1 MFLRFHEF
9 VEDKF
14 ISILVV
20 NFERSP
26 LTMENLLS
34 LALSVPSFYWRLTGE
49 ELDPSLLHVATARLQ
64 VVHHGTETGVQ
75 HGDGE
80 SPAEED
86 DHYRQE
92 LPSPSSRREA
102 SPAAPASTTEDANG
116 LPEALP
122 LAWGEDEPSSPSLS
136 VASDTQP
143 GSQIEPEHA
152 EPSSST
158 FWIPVGP
165 NSTWQQLEIEGRN
178 YLRKL
183 DELSI
188 PEGLW
193 GITDYGDDHTVVMSV
208 HVSVHELPSPSSRR
222 EASPAAPAS
231 TTEDANGLPEALPLA
246 WGEDEPSSP
255 SLSVASDTQPG
266 SQIEPEHAEP
276 SSSTS
281 WIPVGPNST
290 WQQLEIEG
298 RNYLRKLD
306 ELSIPEGLWGITD
319 YGDDHTVLMSV
330 HVSVHVSSSLRTW
343 GVRQEERPP
352 QRPAGT
358 SQRKRKAEPDDTSGS
373 SSPPPH
379 KRPMRF

>member
-1 MFLRFHEF
+1 MVQIVEIKDCYSMRFRIHHSLNVENMDPEVHEF

-86 DHYRQE
+86 DHYGQE

-193 GITDYGDDHTVVMSV
+193 GITDYGDDHTV
-208 HVSVHELPSPSSRR
+208 
-222 EASPAAPAS
+222 
-231 TTEDANGLPEALPLA
+231 
-246 WGEDEPSSP
+246 
-255 SLSVASDTQPG
+255 
-266 SQIEPEHAEP
+266 
-276 SSSTS
+276 
-281 WIPVGPNST
+281 
-290 WQQLEIEG
+290 
-298 RNYLRKLD
+298 
-306 ELSIPEGLWGITD
+306 
-319 YGDDHTVLMSV
+319 LMSV

>member
-1 MFLRFHEF
+1 MAGSADALSSDVCRLKEFVKEQIESLHTNLPSSFQRNFTDLRADVGDLKVEQQKLIHEF

-26 LTMENLLS
+26 LTMENLQS

-86 DHYRQE
+86 DHYGQE
-92 LPSPSSRREA
+92 LPSPSSRGEA

-136 VASDTQP
+136 EASDTQP

-193 GITDYGDDHTVVMSV
+193 GITDYGDDHTV
-208 HVSVHELPSPSSRR
+208 
-222 EASPAAPAS
+222 
-231 TTEDANGLPEALPLA
+231 
-246 WGEDEPSSP
+246 
-255 SLSVASDTQPG
+255 
-266 SQIEPEHAEP
+266 
-276 SSSTS
+276 
-281 WIPVGPNST
+281 
-290 WQQLEIEG
+290 
-298 RNYLRKLD
+298 
-306 ELSIPEGLWGITD
+306 
-319 YGDDHTVLMSV
+319 LM
-330 HVSVHVSSSLRTW
+330 SVHVSSSLRTW

-358 SQRKRKAEPDDTSGS
+358 RQRKRKAEPDDTSGS

>member
-1 MFLRFHEF
+1 MAGSADALSSDVCRLKEFVKEQIESLHTNLPSSFQRNFTDLRADVGDLKVEQQKLGKSFELFQGQVQKHEIELGFNFEVGLLRNKLAEQEDRERRNNIRIVGVPEDVEKGNLLRFLDLQWTKWFPGLANFSPEVMRAHRVSAGSGDGLRPRPIVLNLLRYTERQ
-9 VEDKF
+9 
-14 ISILVV
+14 IILQ
-20 NFERSP
+20 EARRSP
-26 LTMENLLS
+26 
-34 LALSVPSFYWRLTGE
+34 
-49 ELDPSLLHVATARLQ
+49 
-64 VVHHGTETGVQ
+64 

-80 SPAEED
+80 SPAGED
-86 DHYRQE
+86 DHYGHE
-92 LPSPSSRREA
+92 LPSSSSIREA

-136 VASDTQP
+136 VPSDTQP

-188 PEGLW
+188 SDGLW
-193 GITDYGDDHTVVMSV
+193 SITDYGDDHTVV
-208 HVSVHELPSPSSRR
+208 
-222 EASPAAPAS
+222 
-231 TTEDANGLPEALPLA
+231 
-246 WGEDEPSSP
+246 
-255 SLSVASDTQPG
+255 
-266 SQIEPEHAEP
+266 
-276 SSSTS
+276 
-281 WIPVGPNST
+281 
-290 WQQLEIEG
+290 
-298 RNYLRKLD
+298 
-306 ELSIPEGLWGITD
+306 
-319 YGDDHTVLMSV
+319 MSV

-358 SQRKRKAEPDDTSGS
+358 RQRKRKAEPDDTSGS